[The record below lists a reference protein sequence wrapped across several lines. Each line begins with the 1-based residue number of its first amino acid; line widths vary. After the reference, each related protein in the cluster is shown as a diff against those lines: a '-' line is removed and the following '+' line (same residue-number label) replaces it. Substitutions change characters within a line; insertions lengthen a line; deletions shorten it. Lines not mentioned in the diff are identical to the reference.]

1 MYTLYCQDTVQNCA
15 SVDASVD
22 AGSGASAGVTCSD
35 TAYCQDTD
43 KHRKH
48 RAGAGSDAGI
58 AVTQHTVRIPSN
70 TVQAQVQVQ
79 VKA

>member
-35 TAYCQDTD
+35 TAYCQDTV
-43 KHRKH
+43 KH
-48 RAGAGSDAGI
+48 RAMT
-58 AVTQHTVRIPSN
+58 VTDQTVKHRI
-70 TVQAQVQVQ
+70 VI
-79 VKA
+79 